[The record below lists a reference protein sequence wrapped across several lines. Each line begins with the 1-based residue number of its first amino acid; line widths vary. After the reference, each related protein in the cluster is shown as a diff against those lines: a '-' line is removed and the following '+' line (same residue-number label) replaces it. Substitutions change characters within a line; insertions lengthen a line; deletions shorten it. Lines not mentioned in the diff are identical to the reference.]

1 MIAYF
6 VLACGIT
13 WLLLS
18 PLVLSHQGIVSFHLS
33 PHWHFLGGLGPTA
46 AAALVA
52 HRKGLWVA
60 WVRGLLHWR
69 VGAGWLLLS
78 AASPFLFFLIGY
90 LAAVLARSPITGL
103 EELRTLEILSAALIS
118 GSLVSAMRSL
128 WLRGFRGLGY

>member
-33 PHWHFLGGLGPTA
+33 PHWHFLGGLGPIA

-52 HRKGLWVA
+52 HRTHNRAQGTQDPRDPQRSVNQWIVGFSHAIALA
-60 WVRGLLHWR
+60 SR
-69 VGAGWLLLS
+69 V
-78 AASPFLFFLIGY
+78 
-90 LAAVLARSPITGL
+90 
-103 EELRTLEILSAALIS
+103 
-118 GSLVSAMRSL
+118 
-128 WLRGFRGLGY
+128 RGLGY